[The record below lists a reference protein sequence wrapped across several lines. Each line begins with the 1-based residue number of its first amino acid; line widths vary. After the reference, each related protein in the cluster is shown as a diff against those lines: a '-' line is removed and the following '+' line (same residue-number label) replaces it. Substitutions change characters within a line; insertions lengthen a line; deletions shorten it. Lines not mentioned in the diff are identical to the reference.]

1 MAKKALVNLI
11 VGDKTFEKG
20 KIYADKEIT
29 KEVDETN
36 FEDVSDSAL
45 AEKKEDTD
53 VETPTPGKKGKKLP
67 GEELK

>member
-20 KIYADKEIT
+20 KIYADKEVT

-36 FEDVSDSAL
+36 FEDVSDSSL
-45 AEKKEDTD
+45 EEKKDAE
-53 VETPTPGKKGKKLP
+53 VETPTPGKKGKKVP